1 MSDRQ
6 PEVTPTIH
14 THIRTVEDRGVI
26 LVVTSD
32 SPELDW
38 KNFNLGDVGTV
49 RVVVLHKEGE

>member
-1 MSDRQ
+1 MSGRE
-6 PEVTPTIH
+6 PETTPLMH

-38 KNFNLGDVGTV
+38 EKFNLGDVCTV
-49 RVVVLHKEGE
+49 KVVVLHKEGE